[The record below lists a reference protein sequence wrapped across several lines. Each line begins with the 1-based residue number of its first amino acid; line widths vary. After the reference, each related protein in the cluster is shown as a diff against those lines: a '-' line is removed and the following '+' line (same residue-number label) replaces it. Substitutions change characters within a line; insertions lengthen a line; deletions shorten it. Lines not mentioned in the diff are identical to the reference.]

1 MPTWTVVR
9 RTLAVAVIA
18 AAGALAAGG
27 DEPRRSPASFTAE
40 DVAFFEKEVRPILT
54 QRCLK
59 CHGDEAKIK
68 GGLRLTARESVLK
81 GGDTGPAVSLDK
93 PADSLLL
100 KAINYS
106 DGLEMPPTGKLPRA
120 EIDTLTKW
128 VKAGLPWS
136 ASGSAAVSPG

>member
-18 AAGALAAGG
+18 AAGALAVGG

-59 CHGDEAKIK
+59 CHGGEAKIK
-68 GGLRLTARESVLK
+68 GGLRLTARESLVK
-81 GGDTGPAVSLDK
+81 GGDTGSAASLVK
-93 PADSLLL
+93 PAYSLLL
-100 KAINYS
+100 KATNYTV
-106 DGLEMPPTGKLPRA
+106 DLEL
-120 EIDTLTKW
+120 
-128 VKAGLPWS
+128 
-136 ASGSAAVSPG
+136 SPS